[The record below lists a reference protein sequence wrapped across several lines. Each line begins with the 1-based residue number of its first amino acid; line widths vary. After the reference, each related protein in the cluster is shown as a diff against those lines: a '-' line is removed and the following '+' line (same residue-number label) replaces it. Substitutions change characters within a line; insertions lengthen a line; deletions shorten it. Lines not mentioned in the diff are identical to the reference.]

1 MRDDRRN
8 YIMVGIFVI
17 AMIAGLV
24 LWIGKISGRTG
35 ATDPYTIR
43 YDAVLGVAEGTQ
55 IYFDGYPIG
64 LIDSISPSEDPND
77 EKLFRLDVSIKRG
90 WKIPDDSV
98 AEITA
103 SSLLGAVIVNIRGG
117 VSTTYLEPGGEIPSE
132 EATNMLAVM
141 TKAAS
146 ELSDF
151 VLESLKPQIEGI
163 VADLSQTMDQVNS
176 LLNPQNTGRVAT
188 ILENLEKV
196 SEEVGGLTDGI
207 GGTRRQVDDVLAQ
220 VDRLLVQVSELIEK
234 NESDLSHSIVD
245 LHESLE
251 AVARHAD
258 AIATNL
264 EMTTRNMDEFS
275 QQIRQN
281 PGVIVRGRSA
291 AEEPAGS
298 N

>member
-35 ATDPYTIR
+35 ATDPYFIR
-43 YDAVLGVAEGTQ
+43 YDAVLGVSEGTQ
-55 IYFDGYPIG
+55 IYFDGYPVG
-64 LIDSISPSEDPND
+64 LIDSISPSEDPSA

-90 WKIPDDSV
+90 WKIPVDSV

-103 SSLLGAVIVNIRGG
+103 SSLLGAVVVNIRGG
-117 VSTTYLEPGGEIPSE
+117 ESKTYLKPGDQIPSE
-132 EATNMLAVM
+132 EAANMLAVM

-151 VLESLKPQIEGI
+151 VIESLKPQIEGI
-163 VADLSQTMDQVNS
+163 VADLNQTMDQVNS
-176 LLNPQNTGRVAT
+176 LLSPQNTGRVAT

-196 SEEVGGLTDGI
+196 SDEVGGLTDGI
-207 GGTRRQVDDVLAQ
+207 GGTRRQIDDVLAQ
-220 VDRLLVQVSELIEK
+220 VDRLLAQVSDLIEE
-234 NESDLSHSIVD
+234 NESDLSQSIVD
-245 LHESLE
+245 LRESLD

-291 AEEPAGS
+291 AEEPAGTK
-298 N
+298 